1 MAGEIR
7 IVVLHGI
14 GRHSEDFYKELEIGL
29 SRELDS
35 LGVGAYKISG
45 FLFSDIS
52 QPNQDRYWESVDPK
66 TISIDRF
73 REVFLH
79 YFGDAGAYGTRHDDR
94 SGNYRKIHVKLE
106 HFLSHELEQLNHEGT
121 LIVLAHSFGGHVF
134 SNFYWD
140 YLKRIIKPRRLR
152 GLSSCFKLFI
162 TTGCNIPVFI
172 AGFERPEPFKIPN
185 PDFRW
190 INIYDKDDILGW
202 PLRPLGGGFQ
212 NAGFI
217 EDRIVDSGLPF
228 LSHMRYWTNRRSLKI
243 IAEAI
248 AETAARNQIIQL
260 SAPDPSA

>member
-14 GRHSEDFYKELEIGL
+14 GRHSEDFYKELETGL
-29 SRELDS
+29 SRELDI
-35 LGVGAYKISG
+35 LGVGENKISG

-66 TISIDRF
+66 SISMDRF

-79 YFGDAGAYGTRHDDR
+79 YFGDAGAYGTRPYDR
-94 SGNYRKIHVKLE
+94 KGNYRKIHAKLE
-106 HFLSHELEQLNHEGT
+106 LFLSNELDALNHKGT
-121 LIVLAHSFGGHVF
+121 LIILAQSFGGHVF

-140 YLKRIIKPRRLR
+140 YLKKIVKPRRLK
-152 GLSSCFKLFI
+152 GLSNCLKLLV

-172 AGFERPEPFKIPN
+172 AGLDRPEPFNIPN

-217 EDRIVDSGLPF
+217 EDRIVDSGLPL
-228 LSHMRYWTNRRSLKI
+228 LSHMKYWTNRRSLKI

-248 AETAARNQIIQL
+248 AETAAQNQMLQL
-260 SAPDPSA
+260 STPEPSA